1 MKQASKLNRGKIFL
15 LSISLKFDLHHFI
28 LFPSHHRRSI
38 SICFFPSFC
47 MNVIYSN
54 QISYVYCV
62 KWTVQKIDIWTVP
75 IATGMDGDSSFFRA
89 PFAIFVRFGF
99 FFPFFSYTSTINCE
113 AEANLSYKWNVKYY
127 VYGKIYNTLC
137 EIYTI
142 MKIIRWHF
150 LAFVAV
156 TVTAIIC
163 DSCHGNYLPRVVWHK
178 LLV

>member
-1 MKQASKLNRGKIFL
+1 MFFFL
-15 LSISLKFDLHHFI
+15 LFAW
-28 LFPSHHRRSI
+28 
-38 SICFFPSFC
+38 
-47 MNVIYSN
+47 MWYYSN

-99 FFPFFSYTSTINCE
+99 FSIFFSYTSTINCE
-113 AEANLSYKWNVKYY
+113 ADANLSYKWNVKYY
-127 VYGKIYNTLC
+127 VYGKIYTK
-137 EIYTI
+137 
-142 MKIIRWHF
+142 MKMKTIRWHF

-163 DSCHGNYLPRVVWHK
+163 DSFHGNYLPRVVWHK
-178 LLV
+178 L